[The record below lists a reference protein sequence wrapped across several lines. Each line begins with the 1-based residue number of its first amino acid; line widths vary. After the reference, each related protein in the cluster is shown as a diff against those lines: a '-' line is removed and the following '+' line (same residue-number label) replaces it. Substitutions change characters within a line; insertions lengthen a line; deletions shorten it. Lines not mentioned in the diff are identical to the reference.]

1 MTVYN
6 EIINMREMGL
16 IIQSIR
22 GLLEQSIKKKKKKN
36 NILYITVHTAQ
47 ETLEDVPKDKST
59 KVKWSEVTQSC
70 LTLCD
75 PMDCSPPG
83 FSIHGIFQALVLEWV
98 AISFSRGSSQPR
110 DWTQVSHIAGRGF
123 TIWATRESVKANSRT
138 TIQDED
144 IRDTSLN
151 RPVR

>member
-22 GLLEQSIKKKKKKN
+22 GLLKQSTKKKQQH

-59 KVKWSEVTQSC
+59 N
-70 LTLCD
+70 
-75 PMDCSPPG
+75 
-83 FSIHGIFQALVLEWV
+83 
-98 AISFSRGSSQPR
+98 
-110 DWTQVSHIAGRGF
+110 
-123 TIWATRESVKANSRT
+123 VKANSRT

-144 IRDTSLN
+144 IMDTSLTKLMK
-151 RPVR
+151 

>member
-22 GLLEQSIKKKKKKN
+22 GLLEQSIKKKKK

-59 KVKWSEVTQSC
+59 KVK
-70 LTLCD
+70 
-75 PMDCSPPG
+75 
-83 FSIHGIFQALVLEWV
+83 
-98 AISFSRGSSQPR
+98 
-110 DWTQVSHIAGRGF
+110 
-123 TIWATRESVKANSRT
+123 
-138 TIQDED
+138 
-144 IRDTSLN
+144 
-151 RPVR
+151 